1 MSDISCASRLVLTA
15 LEGVPIVRPGDDL
28 ATLVLD
34 ALRRAQL
41 ALAAGDVLVVT
52 SKLFSR
58 VEDRFVDL
66 ATIAPS
72 TRAEELAARTCKDPR
87 VVELVLHESTAVSR
101 AAPDVLIVRHRL
113 GFISANAGI
122 DMSNARPAA
131 ATDGSG
137 PWVLLLPNDPDASA
151 QRLRE
156 ALRRATDVDVG
167 IVVTDSHGRPFRMG
181 TVGVAVGVA
190 GLPPLWDQRGVLDL
204 HGRALEST
212 VTALADQVAAAADLV
227 AGQAAE
233 GRPIVHVRGLAYPA
247 SDAGADPLVRAPE
260 RDLYA

>member
-15 LEGVPIVRPGDDL
+15 LQGVPIVRPGDDL
-28 ATLVLD
+28 SAFIVD
-34 ALRRAQL
+34 ALRRAQI
-41 ALAAGDVLVVT
+41 ALAVGDVLVVT

-58 VEDRFVDL
+58 VEDRFVNL
-66 ATIAPS
+66 ATVAPS
-72 TRAEELAARTCKDPR
+72 PRAEELAGRTRKDARI
-87 VVELVLHESTAVSR
+87 VELVLRESTAVSR
-101 AAPDVLIVRHRL
+101 AAPEVLIVRHKL

-122 DMSNARPAA
+122 DQSNARPVTAA
-131 ATDGSG
+131 DGSG
-137 PWVLLLPNDPDASA
+137 PWVLLLPSDPDASA
-151 QRLRE
+151 QGLRE

-204 HGRALEST
+204 HGRALETT

-233 GRPIVHVRGLAYPA
+233 GRPIVHVRGLTYAA
-247 SDAGADPLVRAPE
+247 SDEGSDPLVRAPE